1 MGSLSVEVLNDLREI
16 VKLENLASRAMSYV
30 AAYRR
35 IDVPIREFILE
46 VARNVVVRSL
56 TPVTLPQLSAV

>member
-16 VKLENLASRAMSYV
+16 VKLENLASRGMSYV

-46 VARNVVVRSL
+46 VACNVVVRSL